1 MKAKVNLAALFIL
14 VFVLLANS
22 ACAMPFLAK
31 ATSTPTPTSTPT
43 DTPTPTSTP
52 LPTATETSTPKPT
65 ATATPNAV
73 ATREAKLDQQAR
85 EIMAEVDLS
94 TDSGKLG
101 WYQKKPF
108 VLDLKGPGGVASQI
122 SDLSTINDFVF
133 TPR

>member
-101 WYQKKPF
+101 
-108 VLDLKGPGGVASQI
+108 
-122 SDLSTINDFVF
+122 
-133 TPR
+133 